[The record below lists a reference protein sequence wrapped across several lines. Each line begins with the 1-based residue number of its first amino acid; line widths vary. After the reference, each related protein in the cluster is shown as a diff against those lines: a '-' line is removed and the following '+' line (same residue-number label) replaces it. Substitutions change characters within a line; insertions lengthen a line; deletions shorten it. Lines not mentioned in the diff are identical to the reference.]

1 VTQAAPVIFAPIS
14 EPVRLGA
21 HGRLVAALVATACL
35 AVLLAAAY
43 LEPDAAGVGT
53 TTRLGLRPC
62 GFLENTG
69 LPCAACGMT
78 TSFNHFVRAEWL
90 QSLWVQPMGFLLS
103 VGTCLTF
110 WAAAYIAVTGR
121 PVHRLLKRLPGV
133 KLLVLAVAFGI
144 AAWAW
149 KIGLTLAGIAGTS
162 W

>member
-1 VTQAAPVIFAPIS
+1 MTQAAPVIFAPIS

-21 HGRLVAALVATACL
+21 RGRLVAALVATACL